1 MKKALLSD
9 KVTLPRNDFDN
20 LLNAA
25 KQYVV
30 YRRQDDRLQGLL
42 DAANAKIMQLES
54 VVGELACVHLFF
66 LDHAVEQCIVCFGQ
80 FDSNSHCCTSTFF
93 LALCRVLL
101 EMPVMASTCL

>member
-1 MKKALLSD
+1 MSVTIQEVAEAAGVSKATVS
-9 KVTLPRNDFDN
+9 K
-20 LLNAA
+20 
-25 KQYVV
+25 
-30 YRRQDDRLQGLL
+30 
-42 DAANAKIMQLES
+42 S

-80 FDSNSHCCTSTFF
+80 FDSNFHCCTSTFF